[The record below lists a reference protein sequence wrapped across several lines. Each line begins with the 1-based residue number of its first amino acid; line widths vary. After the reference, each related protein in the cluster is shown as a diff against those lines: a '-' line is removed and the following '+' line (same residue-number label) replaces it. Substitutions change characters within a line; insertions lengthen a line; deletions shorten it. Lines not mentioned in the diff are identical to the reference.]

1 MPNIT
6 WKKSQNESLEI
17 AYKAALA
24 LAPLA
29 LESVCPKPVATLIEH
44 FAGST
49 LNLFF
54 EQEPTTCRG
63 KTLKIIGD
71 ALAELFETERY
82 EDMQSFF
89 AKTDFRMDAF
99 SALEN
104 SNALAAKLG
113 TRFAQYKGESPEEMY
128 KYYPHISSFLTD
140 LHHSVKARI
149 DADEDLEKYWRDIK
163 TANTVQE
170 MNERDKAEQRKHEEE
185 QPAHNRNDKYRNK
198 WNERCCLHK
207 SEAQPLVTL
216 ETIYV
221 MPEVQVGEE
230 RLKVGDCVKDFLE
243 NDTQH
248 ILLLLG
254 HGGYGKT
261 SFVARMAAKTGEYT
275 DRPLHIFRLREFAD
289 TDANELYKRIAEMAK
304 LENNAVLVFDGLDEL
319 CMVGGGKETEKSLD
333 LLTQLM
339 FFFDQS
345 SSYKIIITSRPEYI
359 SAEKALE
366 RLEKLKISAK
376 RFVSYC
382 YAAFSERQRGELV
395 DSIEKADPAL
405 TGSLGCEQV
414 RKFKDNENNKD
425 DAIYGSPFLL
435 YLICAAHEKL
445 TPECFENR
453 WLLFRT
459 VFHDINPQPDYKKM
473 QENTTG
479 RGAVAMEHLDKLY
492 RITSRLAYE
501 IYKTG
506 YEKQYFQKEEVRRI
520 IAEMYHDTP
529 DLIDN
534 LELCYALCAYFK
546 QTENGA
552 IEFAHNHVRDFFL
565 CEYILQG
572 LDDCYAERGKG
583 KSAEECGK
591 MVADWLSDRFKY
603 ADTKGETDRF
613 LALAAKQKKTACP
626 NVEQYFKLD
635 ELKHV
640 FNVFCHNGGL
650 REYCAEEMP
659 IGAQSAARNVILCS
673 ARFLQTLL
681 PETNGLIRWFGV
693 GRLNFGERV
702 IIEQMRRFL
711 DHADLSGAIL
721 MGANLRGADLRN
733 ADMIDA
739 GLIDADMRWAN
750 LRGADLS
757 GATLTDA
764 DLWRAKLS
772 GANLISADLSGAN
785 LTNADLKIANL
796 KSAKLTNTYLI
807 SANLKGANL
816 RGADLRSAD
825 LSSADLR
832 DANLTGA
839 IYNSRTIFTDVTP
852 SDFDPEKAGMI
863 KVDI

>member
-6 WKKSQNESLEI
+6 WKKSQSESLEV

-44 FAGST
+44 FAGSS
-49 LNLFF
+49 LKLFF

-71 ALAELFETERY
+71 ALAELFETEQY
-82 EDMQSFF
+82 EEMQSFF
-89 AKTDFRMDAF
+89 AKTDFRMNEFEDADKLVF
-99 SALEN
+99 KLHRRYALYKKESDDEAFQSQKKIKGFVDELFRLVKIRIQADERLEAYWRN
-104 SNALAAKLG
+104 IGDSN
-113 TRFAQYKGESPEEMY
+113 RFEHIEEM
-128 KYYPHISSFLTD
+128 IT
-140 LHHSVKARI
+140 
-149 DADEDLEKYWRDIK
+149 EDR
-163 TANTVQE
+163 
-170 MNERDKAEQRKHEEE
+170 RKREEE
-185 QPAHNRNDKYRNK
+185 QPAHNHNTDYINK

-216 ETIYV
+216 EKIFV
-221 MPEVQVGEE
+221 MPEVQVGRN
-230 RLKVGDCVKDFLE
+230 RLKVGDCVKAFLDDA
-243 NDTQH
+243 NQH

-289 TDANELYKRIAEMAK
+289 VKVDKLYQHISAVAK
-304 LENNAVLVFDGLDEL
+304 LESNAVLVFDGLDEL

-359 SAEKALE
+359 SAKKALE

-405 TGSLGCEQV
+405 KGSLGCEQV
-414 RKFKDNENNKD
+414 RKFEDKKDDANKG

-445 TPECFENR
+445 TLECFENR

-501 IYKTG
+501 IYKTD
-506 YEKQYFQKEEVRRI
+506 YKKQYFQKEEVLNVIR
-520 IAEMYHDTP
+520 ALYP
-529 DLIDN
+529 DETSELISALGD
-534 LELCYALCAYFK
+534 CYALCAYFK

-552 IEFAHNHVRDFFL
+552 VEFAHNHVRDFFL

-572 LDDCYAERGKG
+572 LDDLYAKRPEM
-583 KSAEECGK
+583 SAEECGK
-591 MVADWLSDRFKY
+591 LVADWLSDNFKFTNLQY
-603 ADTKGETDRF
+603 HDPILKLVEYYDGERYIRYDDALSRIRF
-613 LALAAKQKKTACP
+613 LSDASTSIKMKEVYTHVCAYCRS
-626 NVEQYFKLD
+626 
-635 ELKHV
+635 ELRYI
-640 FNVFCHNGGL
+640 FNAFCANGGL
-650 REYCAEEMP
+650 HKYCYGYKKDEVVISVQTAV
-659 IGAQSAARNVILCS
+659 RNVMNNSNVIFHCILPKT
-673 ARFLQTLL
+673 ATK
-681 PETNGLIRWFGV
+681 NWWFNV
-693 GRLNFGERV
+693 KVFNFSER
-702 IIEQMRRFL
+702 IIMDYMKHFV
-711 DHADLSGAIL
+711 
-721 MGANLRGADLRN
+721 
-733 ADMIDA
+733 
-739 GLIDADMRWAN
+739 
-750 LRGADLS
+750 
-757 GATLTDA
+757 
-764 DLWRAKLS
+764 
-772 GANLISADLSGAN
+772 
-785 LTNADLKIANL
+785 NADLCALNMCGL
-796 KSAKLTNTYLI
+796 KLLGTD
-807 SANLKGANL
+807 L

-825 LSSADLR
+825 LRGADLR
-832 DANLTGA
+832 GADLSNANLKGA
-839 IYNSRTIFTDVTP
+839 RYNNDTNFTDVTP
-852 SDFDPEKAGMI
+852 SDFDPKDPKWGMI
-863 KVDI
+863 KVD

>member
-1 MPNIT
+1 MPNLT

-99 SALEN
+99 SAVEN
-104 SNALAAKLG
+104 SNALAAKLS

-185 QPAHNRNDKYRNK
+185 QPAHNHNADYRNK
-198 WNERCCLHK
+198 WNERCCLHRNPT
-207 SEAQPLVTL
+207 QPLVTL

-230 RLKVGDCVKDFLE
+230 RLKVGNCVKDFLE

-261 SFVARMAAKTGEYT
+261 SFVARMAAKTNEYT

-319 CMVGGGKETEKSLD
+319 CMVGGGNETEKSLD

-376 RFVSYC
+376 HFVSYC
-382 YAAFSERQRGELV
+382 YAAFSERQRGDLV

-405 TGSLGCEQV
+405 KGSLGCEQV
-414 RKFKDNENNKD
+414 RKFEDKKDDGFLFEDDANKG

-506 YEKQYFQKEEVRRI
+506 YEKQYFQKEEVLNI
-520 IAEMYHDTP
+520 IRALYPDETP
-529 DLIDN
+529 ELISALGD
-534 LELCYALCAYFK
+534 CYALCAYFK

-552 IEFAHNHVRDFFL
+552 VEFAHNHVRDFFL

-572 LDDCYAERGKG
+572 LDDCYAKRPEMT
-583 KSAEECGK
+583 AEECGK
-591 MVADWLSDRFKY
+591 LVADWLSDYFKY
-603 ADTKGETDRF
+603 ASTASETDQF
-613 LALAAKQKKTACP
+613 LILAAKQKKTACP
-626 NVEQYFKLD
+626 NVEQYFKPD

-650 REYCAEEMP
+650 REYHADEMP
-659 IGAQSAARNVILCS
+659 VGAQSAAKYVISFS
-673 ARFLQTLL
+673 AYFLRILL
-681 PETNGLIRWFGV
+681 PKTDGLIQWFDV
-693 GRLNFGERV
+693 ETFNHGEQSIV
-702 IIEQMRRFL
+702 KQLKGFL
-711 DHADLSGAIL
+711 DCADLTDALLVLADLRGASLFWADLRGASLIGANMFDANL
-721 MGANLRGADLRN
+721 CDADLRGANLRGA
-733 ADMIDA
+733 
-739 GLIDADMRWAN
+739 N
-750 LRGADLS
+750 LSD
-757 GATLTDA
+757 
-764 DLWRAKLS
+764 
-772 GANLISADLSGAN
+772 
-785 LTNADLKIANL
+785 
-796 KSAKLTNTYLI
+796 
-807 SANLKGANL
+807 
-816 RGADLRSAD
+816 
-825 LSSADLR
+825 ADLR
-832 DANLTGA
+832 DANLINA
-839 IYNSRTIFTDVTP
+839 IYNDLTIFTNVIP

-863 KVDI
+863 KVD